1 MGVEPSPLGLRTGA
15 VERIRIL
22 SNSTAPFSMTG
33 FGRVD
38 GSAVTAGDT
47 GGSMSWS
54 WSWELRSVN
63 AKGLDIRCRL
73 PSLVEGWEP
82 EVRGRIQARL
92 GRGSVTANWTLKR
105 AEDEG
110 ATTELVVNKA
120 FLRQLVILQQEL
132 EAEGLIM
139 PTAPNLDQ
147 ILQVRGVVET
157 VDRTPDQAVV
167 DQLKVSA
174 LLDLD
179 AALDALVAARRA
191 EGDRIVA
198 ALQVHLDEIAALLTQ
213 AQAGAEAQPAALLDR
228 LNEQIAVLTNGGAPV
243 SEERLAQELAL
254 LATKADVREETD
266 RLAAHVAQCRAL
278 LADGGAVGRKL
289 DFLCQELNREANT
302 LCSKAV
308 TLDLTNIGVELK
320 TRIERFREQI
330 QNIE

>member
-1 MGVEPSPLGLRTGA
+1 
-15 VERIRIL
+15 
-22 SNSTAPFSMTG
+22 MTG
-33 FGRVD
+33 FGRAD
-38 GSAVTAGDT
+38 GTAVTT
-47 GGSMSWS
+47 GETVGSMSWG

-92 GRGSVTANWTLKR
+92 ARGSVTANWTLKR
-105 AEDEG
+105 AEDEET
-110 ATTELVVNKA
+110 ATELVVNKG
-120 FLRQLVILQQEL
+120 FLRQLVLLQQEL

-147 ILQVRGVVET
+147 MLQVRGVVET
-157 VDRTPDQAVV
+157 VDRAPDQTIV
-167 DQLKVSA
+167 DKLKVRA
-174 LLDLD
+174 LADLD
-179 AALDALVAARRA
+179 AALDALVEARRA

-198 ALQVHLDEIAALLTQ
+198 ALGVHLDEIFDLLGQ
-213 AQAGAEAQPAALLDR
+213 AQAGAEAQPAALR
-228 LNEQIAVLTNGGAPV
+228 ERMKQQIAVLTDSGAPV

-266 RLAAHVAQCRAL
+266 RLAAHVAQCRSL